1 MTKLL
6 TCVAGLALLVAC
18 SSSEDPTPAGDAG
31 AADAA
36 DAADAAP
43 SGPCTADKK
52 RVAEE
57 ESGVCCAG
65 LFKACV
71 SGSRDG
77 ISPCICSTVECGTAA
92 MQPPPNVPCCPMQ
105 ASNCST
111 TLTGPNAGETQ
122 CKCGP

>member
-6 TCVAGLALLVAC
+6 ACAAALALVVAC
-18 SSSEDPTPAGDAG
+18 SSSADPTPAGDAG
-31 AADAA
+31 PA

-52 RVAEE
+52 RVAKD

-71 SGSRDG
+71 SGSVDN
-77 ISPCICSTVECGTAA
+77 ISPCICSTVACGTAA
-92 MQPPPNVPCCPMQ
+92 AQPPPNVPCCPMQ
-105 ASNCST
+105 ASHCEGA
-111 TLTGPNAGETQ
+111 LTGPNAGETQ